1 MNPMQIIVGLGNPG
15 VEYEH
20 TRHNVGF
27 DVLDILAKNMGVP
40 FTLQPKLKAMIAKK
54 GDILLVKPQTYM
66 NLSGMSVRATVQFYA
81 KDMLAEERKES
92 LYVIHDDLDIPFGKA
107 KFVFGSGP
115 KAHNGINSIRE
126 QLGGEQF
133 WYVRVGIDAR
143 DKFDRVSPADYV
155 LMRFTPDE
163 EVLMHR
169 LMEEQAHNLYVK
181 INA

>member
-1 MNPMQIIVGLGNPG
+1 MVAMQIIVGLGNPG
-15 VEYEH
+15 TEYEN

-27 DVLDILAKNMGVP
+27 DVLDVLAKKMGVS

-66 NLSGMSVRATVQFYA
+66 NLSGMSVRATLQFYA
-81 KDMLAEERKES
+81 KEMLATERKES
-92 LYVIHDDLDIPFGKA
+92 LYVVHDDLDIPFGKA

-133 WYVRVGIDAR
+133 WYVRIGIDGR
-143 DKFDRVSPADYV
+143 DRFDRMPPADYV
-155 LMRFTPDE
+155 LERFSTE
-163 EVLMHR
+163 ETLLMHR
-169 LMEEQAHNLYVK
+169 IIEAEVDHLYVK